1 MAPAGLPAYR
11 VGMKT
16 HYKKRALTLGTVM
29 KLGIAIT
36 CLVGLVAASATR
48 AADTNAPPPP
58 TPPAHRPMGPMMDNL
73 LQPRVLE
80 ELALT
85 PEQKTNYD
93 ALAAGFKKDA
103 AKWRTDN
110 NYDPEKAREEM
121 RQAHDAG
128 DQATIQKLI
137 DQRKGLM
144 DLRKSYVDKV
154 RTFLTVE
161 QKATLDK
168 ALEHARAWSGGNGP
182 GGAPPP
188 QPPPGDK

>member
-1 MAPAGLPAYR
+1 
-11 VGMKT
+11 MK
-16 HYKKRALTLGTVM
+16 R
-29 KLGIAIT
+29 GIVIT
-36 CLVGLVAASATR
+36 CLIGLVAATAAR
-48 AADTNAPPPP
+48 AAETNAPPLLNPP
-58 TPPAHRPMGPMMDNL
+58 VHRPMGPMMDNL
-73 LQPRVLE
+73 LPPRVLE

-85 PEQKTNYD
+85 PEQQTNYD
-93 ALAAGFKKDA
+93 ALASDFKKDA
-103 AKWRTDN
+103 AKWRADN

-121 RQAHDAG
+121 GQARDTG
-128 DQATIQKLI
+128 DEATIQKLT

-154 RTFLTVE
+154 RAFLTDE